1 MNVAPRRKLFLNFPL
16 VGFLLLAVV
25 TGLAIHARAA
35 SAKAATPAARENSI
49 RAQLIGSWRLVLR
62 ETHRANG
69 ELLVDPS
76 LSATPVGFL
85 VYDASGHVAA
95 QLSRRGR
102 TVEML
107 AEECK
112 IASSTKGTP
121 NTAQT
126 ILGYDAYFGTFTLHE
141 QEGFVTHHLESALFP
156 ADIGKDIN
164 RNFKL
169 SGDHLTLSFHTTTQ
183 EGAPITRTLI
193 WERLK

>member
-1 MNVAPRRKLFLNFPL
+1 MNVASRRKLFLNVFL
-16 VGFLLLAVV
+16 VGFFLLAVV
-25 TGLAIHARAA
+25 TGLAIHARAT
-35 SAKAATPAARENSI
+35 SPKAPTPARENSI
-49 RAQLIGSWRLVLR
+49 RAQLIGSWRLVSR
-62 ETHRANG
+62 ETHSANG
-69 ELLVDPS
+69 ELLVDPR

-112 IASSTKGTP
+112 IAASTKSTP

-141 QEGFVTHHLESALFP
+141 QEGFVTHHLECALFP

-169 SGDHLTLSFHTTTQ
+169 SGDRLTLSFDTTTQ
-183 EGAPITRTLI
+183 KGAPITRTLI

>member
-1 MNVAPRRKLFLNFPL
+1 MKLTSRCS
-16 VGFLLLAVV
+16 LLLNCSLAVPLLLV
-25 TGLAIHARAA
+25 ALAAHALHPGTT
-35 SAKAATPAARENSI
+35 SAQTTAPTRDNSI
-49 RAQLIGSWRLVLR
+49 RTQLVGSWRLVSR
-62 ETHRANG
+62 ETHRTNG
-69 ELLVDPS
+69 ELLVDPT
-76 LSATPVGFL
+76 LSATPMGFL

-95 QLSRRGR
+95 QLSRKGR

-107 AEECK
+107 GEECK
-112 IASSTKGTP
+112 IAASTKSTP

-156 ADIGKDIN
+156 GDIGKDIN

-169 SGDHLTLSFHTTTQ
+169 SGDRLTLSFDTTTQ
-183 EGAPITRTLI
+183 DGAPITRTLI

>member
-1 MNVAPRRKLFLNFPL
+1 MKVASRRRFFLNCFS
-16 VGFLLLAVV
+16 VGPLLLIA
-25 TGLAIHARAA
+25 LAAYTIYAITT
-35 SAKAATPAARENSI
+35 SAKAAAPAREGSI
-49 RAQLIGSWRLVLR
+49 RAQLVGSWRLVSR

-95 QLSRRGR
+95 QLSRKGR

-112 IASSTKGTP
+112 IAASTKGTP

-169 SGDHLTLSFHTTTQ
+169 SGDRLTLSFDTTTQ

>member
-1 MNVAPRRKLFLNFPL
+1 MKVTSRCRFFLNCFSAVP
-16 VGFLLLAVV
+16 LLLVSL
-25 TGLAIHARAA
+25 TTHAIHAGTT
-35 SAKAATPAARENSI
+35 SAKAAAPAREGSI
-49 RAQLIGSWRLVLR
+49 RAQLVGSWRLVSR

-69 ELLVDPS
+69 EPLVDPT
-76 LSATPVGFL
+76 LSATPMGFL

-107 AEECK
+107 GEECK
-112 IASSTKGTP
+112 IAASTKATP

-126 ILGYDAYFGTFTLHE
+126 VLGYDAYFGTFTVHE
-141 QEGFVTHHLESALFP
+141 QQGFVTHHLESALFP
-156 ADIGKDIN
+156 GDIGKDIN

-169 SGDHLTLSFHTTTQ
+169 SGDRLTLSFDTTTQ
-183 EGAPITRTLI
+183 DGAPITRTLI

>member
-1 MNVAPRRKLFLNFPL
+1 MNAASSRTLFLKS
-16 VGFLLLAVV
+16 LLLGSFLFAVV
-25 TGLAIHARAA
+25 ALTAFGIHAIAA
-35 SAKAATPAARENSI
+35 AATNSDSSI
-49 RAQLIGSWRLVLR
+49 RAQLIGSWRLASR

-69 ELLVDPS
+69 ELVVDPT
-76 LSATPVGFL
+76 LSATPMGYL

-107 AEECK
+107 GEECK
-112 IASSTKGTP
+112 IATSTKGTP

-156 ADIGKDIN
+156 GDIGKDIN
-164 RNFKL
+164 RQFKL
-169 SGDHLTLSFHTTTQ
+169 SGDRLTLSFDTTTQ
-183 EGAPITRTLI
+183 EGEPITRTLV